1 MPQTT
6 TAINAC
12 VAKVSLDNSAGTLTD
27 ISGSSAKVSMN
38 LTIEEG
44 MVRTLDGVWP
54 IRKTCKKD
62 AAITLEVVYTTTADE
77 GFDILRDWFFNA
89 VTYNVAR
96 SIRLDLPDSTAGS
109 DRYQGEVLLTSLTW
123 DTDAAAA
130 QPIVAT
136 ANLLPANNLTHSV
149 IAS

>member
-12 VAKVSLDNSAGTLTD
+12 VARVYLDNAAGTLTD
-27 ISGSSAKVSMN
+27 ISGSSAKVTMN

-44 MVRTLDGVWP
+44 NVRTLEGVWP
-54 IRKTCKKD
+54 LRRTCKKD
-62 AAITLEVVYTTTADE
+62 AAISIDVVYTTTADE
-77 GFDILRDWFFNA
+77 GFDLLRDWFFNA
-89 VTYNVAR
+89 ATYNTAR
-96 SIRLDLPDSTAGS
+96 SIRLDLPDSSAGS
-109 DRYQGEVLLTSLTW
+109 DRYQGEVLLTNLTW

-136 ANLLPANNLTHSV
+136 ANLLPANDLTHSV